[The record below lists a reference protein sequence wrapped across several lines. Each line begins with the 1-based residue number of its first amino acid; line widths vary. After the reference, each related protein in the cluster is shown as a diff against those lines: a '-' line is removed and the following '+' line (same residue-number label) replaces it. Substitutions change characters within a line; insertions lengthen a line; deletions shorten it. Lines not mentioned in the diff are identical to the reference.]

1 MNQSRRKVLTMV
13 HDGKLTVDEAED
25 LLDAIEIPLDRM
37 VPEIPRIELVGE
49 SEQMRAYRKRL
60 DRIAA
65 TQSPALIQ
73 GEPGTGKAAAARYVH
88 YHGNRAGEA
97 FAELDCSQSAVLAE
111 SEIFG
116 HEEGAFTGAV
126 RAKKGLLDSV
136 AGGSLLLSDVDALP
150 PETQSKLQTLIRNG
164 TFTRVG
170 GTRQLHADVRLIG
183 VCSGDL
189 KDRVDCG
196 RFSPDLHQSLSVCLA
211 RTTPLRER
219 PGDIPVLVEHFVGKQ
234 AERDGRR
241 PPRISSEALKALS
254 GHNWPR
260 NESEV
265 ANVIERAMMLCE
277 GDEIRSE
284 HLPSLLGA

>member
-1 MNQSRRKVLTMV
+1 MNQARRKVLTMV
-13 HDGKLTVDEAED
+13 HDAKLTVDEAED
-25 LLDAIEIPLDRM
+25 LLDAIEIPSDRM
-37 VPEIPRIELVGE
+37 VPETPRIELVGE
-49 SEQMRAYRKRL
+49 SEQMQAYRKRL

-65 TQSPALIQ
+65 TQSPALLQ
-73 GEPGTGKAAAARYVH
+73 GEPGTGKAVAARYVH
-88 YHGNRAGEA
+88 YHGNRAGGA
-97 FAELDCSQSAVLAE
+97 FAELDCSQPAVLAE

-136 AGGSLLLSDVDALP
+136 AGGSLLLTDVDALP
-150 PETQSKLQTLIRNG
+150 PETQSRLQTLIRNG

-170 GTRQLHADVRLIG
+170 GTRQLHTDVRLIG

-189 KDRVDCG
+189 KDWVDDG
-196 RFSPDLHQSLSVCLA
+196 RFSPDLYQSLSVCLA

-219 PGDIPVLVEHFVGKQ
+219 PDDIPVLVEHLIGKQ

-241 PPRISSEALKALS
+241 PPRVSSEALRALS
-254 GHNWPR
+254 DHHWPR

-265 ANVIERAMMLCE
+265 SNVIERAMMLCE
-277 GDEIRSE
+277 GDEIRPE
-284 HLPSLLGA
+284 HLPSLLGE